1 MKLKLDTQVELA
13 IELLLQD
20 REEDVTVEVV
30 LDALPSHIRSAAP
43 SRKAVVRAIMAAGWR
58 TGRTRAGTVVYTRPG
73 SPDGD
78 DPMPEGGNIAA
89 DELRLLIER
98 TERLEEEKKGIADD
112 IKDVM
117 AEAKG
122 RGYDPKAIRK
132 ILSIRK
138 KKKEEY
144 QEEEAILEV
153 YMQALGMI

>member
-1 MKLKLDTQVELA
+1 MTQTA
-13 IELLLQD
+13 AD
-20 REEDVTVEVV
+20 RNEG
-30 LDALPSHIRSAAP
+30 
-43 SRKAVVRAIMAAGWR
+43 MGG
-58 TGRTRAGTVVYTRPG
+58 GRV
-73 SPDGD
+73 
-78 DPMPEGGNIAA
+78 AA

-98 TERLEEEKKGIADD
+98 AERLEEEKKGISDD

-138 KKKEEY
+138 KKREEY

-153 YMQALGMI
+153 YLQALGML

>member
-1 MKLKLDTQVELA
+1 MSD
-13 IELLLQD
+13 D
-20 REEDVTVEVV
+20 R
-30 LDALPSHIRSAAP
+30 A
-43 SRKAVVRAIMAAGWR
+43 
-58 TGRTRAGTVVYTRPG
+58 
-73 SPDGD
+73 
-78 DPMPEGGNIAA
+78 EGMGGGHVAA

-98 TERLEEEKKGIADD
+98 AERLEEEKKGISDD
-112 IKDVM
+112 ISDVF

-132 ILSIRK
+132 ILAIRK